1 MNRTPLFVL
10 ALFALLALSA
20 FALVAGAQPQQRLG
34 YTPALVSLVEAERS
48 FARTSVERG
57 VREAFLAFFA
67 DDGINFQPHPTNTR
81 EAYLKR
87 PAPAVRP
94 PVTLY
99 WDPVFADVSRAGDLG
114 YTTGPYRL
122 SDQSAERKP
131 TRHGYYFSIW
141 KRQPDGAWKVAL
153 DVGIQTPEPDAAE
166 RAIRFQ
172 AAPQQ
177 ISPAKKAAAGDADFD
192 PERARAILLKT
203 DRDFLGEANAR
214 GALKAYQTYLGD
226 EARLHRDRMFPLT
239 TKELIR
245 AHLSRNRSA
254 LSGEP
259 MSADVARSNDLGYT
273 YGRYELR
280 EGGGGGGGGAAQTTA
295 AAAEKGYYVRVW
307 KRERAGG
314 RWKIA
319 LDTMHPLPPGE
330 K

>member
-1 MNRTPLFVL
+1 MNRIPFIIP
-10 ALFALLALSA
+10 ALLLA
-20 FALVAGAQPQQRLG
+20 FVVVSQAQQGG

-48 FARTSVERG
+48 FSRMSVERG
-57 VREAFLAFFA
+57 VRESFLAFFA

-99 WDPVFADVSRAGDLG
+99 WDPVFADVSRSGDLG

-141 KRQPDGAWKVAL
+141 KRQPDGAWKVVV
-153 DVGIQTPEPDAAE
+153 DVGIQTPAPDAAE
-166 RAIRFQ
+166 RALRFQ
-172 AAPQQ
+172 AAWQTP
-177 ISPAKKAAAGDADFD
+177 PAKTAGANFD
-192 PERARAILLKT
+192 LERERAALLEA
-203 DRDFLGEANAR
+203 DREFIRVADSR
-214 GALKAYQTYLGD
+214 GTEKAFQAYLTD
-226 EARLHRDRMFPLT
+226 EARLHRDGIFPLT
-239 TKELIR
+239 SRDAIR
-245 AHLSRNRSA
+245 SFLAQKKFM

-259 MSADVARSNDLGYT
+259 LKSDVAGSNDLGYT

-280 EGGGGGGGGAAQTTA
+280 EDDARQHATATT
-295 AAAEKGYYVRVW
+295 EKGYYVRVW
-307 KRERAGG
+307 KRDGAKGGAG
-314 RWKIA
+314 RWKIV
-319 LDTMHPLPPGE
+319 LDVTHPLPPPE

>member
-1 MNRTPLFVL
+1 MKRTTGVIAL
-10 ALFALLALSA
+10 ALVVSFGGG
-20 FALVAGAQPQQRLG
+20 LVSQAQQSGG

-48 FARTSVERG
+48 FSRMSVERG
-57 VREAFLAFFA
+57 VRESFLAFFA

-87 PAPAVRP
+87 PAPAARP

-99 WDPVFADVSRAGDLG
+99 WEPVFADVSRAGDLG

-141 KRQPDGAWKVAL
+141 KRQLPGGAWKVAL
-153 DVGIQTPEPDAAE
+153 DVGIQTPAPDDAE
-166 RAIRFQ
+166 RRLRFQ
-172 AAPQQ
+172 AAWQTP
-177 ISPAKKAAAGDADFD
+177 PAKKTSANYDLER
-192 PERARAILLKT
+192 ERAALLEADREFIRA
-203 DRDFLGEANAR
+203 ANSR
-214 GALKAYQTYLGD
+214 GAARAFQAHLAD
-226 EARLHRDRMFPLT
+226 DARLHRDGIFPLT
-239 TKELIR
+239 NREAIR
-245 AHLSRNRSA
+245 SFLARKKFM

-259 MSADVARSNDLGYT
+259 VKAEVSESNDLGYT

-280 EGGGGGGGGAAQTTA
+280 EGDARQQAAA

-307 KRERAGG
+307 KRDGASGGTG
-314 RWKIA
+314 RWKIV
-319 LDTMHPLPPGE
+319 LDTTHPLPPAE